1 MQAEITFS
9 ENTIGTKAADSM
21 KTFQTINPIK
31 GLQQFIEKSDWYE
44 RLLGYEKYINRF
56 SWTIIIGSVI
66 YLAPICISILI
77 R

>member
-9 ENTIGTKAADSM
+9 ENTIGTKVADRT
-21 KTFQTINPIK
+21 KIFQTINPIK
-31 GLQQFIEKSDWYE
+31 GLQQFIEEGDWDE

-56 SWTIIIGSVI
+56 SWAIIIGSVI
-66 YLAPICISILI
+66 YLVSICISILI